1 MLKEHN
7 REAYE
12 ATKAMLLEHRECCLV
27 AATGI
32 GKSNI
37 TTELIQE
44 LGINA
49 LIIVPRRSIK
59 DNWDSIPDEY
69 DVPPMF
75 STITYQFFC
84 KHYKELY
91 GFEAYIFDEC
101 HHAGAPVWGK
111 AIKEFR
117 ENLDT
122 EFVLG
127 LTADPNRYS
136 DLDVKNRNVIDT
148 VFNGHA
154 VYGHDQK
161 SAVEAGILPKAS
173 YICAIYDTEGLFK
186 EYSKKAMTEE
196 LKGRLNYTRT
206 NCEAIEDIIRRH
218 VPKGVPTKGIV
229 FVDSINN
236 IDIGIRLARRS
247 FPRESVQYIHSGLNP
262 IENMETL
269 RMFKTS
275 KSGFIVAVDM
285 LNEGLHIE
293 GINTIIMLR
302 KTSSPT
308 IYTQQIGRG
317 LAAHGKDVTIFDLV
331 RNDTS
336 IKKVLSRIHEVEEEF
351 EGDTEEN
358 GTGKRF
364 IKISDQSIIKD
375 YATDILKILE
385 EIDMYANSIKKP
397 RGSWTKDMDNIIREY
412 YPIMGSKVAE
422 LIDGK
427 SELDVRLRASKLKVK
442 YNKTP
447 DKWSIEEEN
456 ILREYYPIMGGKV
469 CELLEKRDR
478 GQCNRRA
485 QLLGI
490 KYNPIWTEK
499 DEEIMKLYYPSL
511 GTKVVDMLEGKTKS
525 AVQHKAIK
533 MGLVVDRIWTP
544 EEDDIIKKYYPLMGR
559 NTSEKLD
566 RRTPSAVVSRANV
579 LGIEYDN
586 RNIWSIDEDDIIRN
600 FYPTMGGKVCELL
613 NGRTYDS
620 CCSRAKLL
628 MVKRNFNIWTPE
640 EDKILKDNYPIIGN
654 QAFKLLPNRTT
665 GACRRRLTVLGVR
678 YK

>member
-12 ATKAMLLEHRECCLV
+12 ATKAMLLEYRECCLV

-44 LGINA
+44 LDINA
-49 LIIVPRRSIK
+49 LIIVPKISIK
-59 DNWDSIPDEY
+59 DNWDSMPNEY
-69 DVPPMF
+69 GIYPKF
-75 STITYQFFC
+75 STVTYQFFS
-84 KHYKELY
+84 KHYKQLY
-91 GFEAYIFDEC
+91 GFDAYIFDEC
-101 HHAGAPVWGK
+101 HHAGSPVWGR

-186 EYSKKAMTEE
+186 EYSKKDMSDE
-196 LKGRLNYTRT
+196 LRGRLDYTRN

-218 VPKGVPTKGIV
+218 VPKDVPTKGIV

-236 IDIGIRLARRS
+236 IDIGIHLARKS
-247 FPRESVQYIHSGLNP
+247 FPKESIQCIHSGLNSV
-262 IENMETL
+262 ENAEIL

-308 IYTQQIGRG
+308 VYTQQIGRG
-317 LAAHGKDVTIFDLV
+317 LAAHGKDITIFDLV
-331 RNDTS
+331 RNDIS
-336 IKKVLSRIHEVEEEF
+336 IKNVLSRIHEIEEFKENTEEESK
-351 EGDTEEN
+351 EN
-358 GTGKRF
+358 RIGGRL

-375 YATDILKILE
+375 YATDILKVLE
-385 EIDMYANSIKKP
+385 EIDEYDSFKNGKYRRWTAEEDQIIK
-397 RGSWTKDMDNIIREY
+397 EY
-412 YPIMGSKVAE
+412 YPIIGLNVNTMLYNRSSNACTA
-422 LIDGK
+422 
-427 SELDVRLRASKLKVK
+427 RAFKLGISS
-442 YNKTP
+442 YNKQWTA
-447 DKWSIEEEN
+447 EE
-456 ILREYYPIMGGKV
+456 
-469 CELLEKRDR
+469 
-478 GQCNRRA
+478 
-485 QLLGI
+485 
-490 KYNPIWTEK
+490 
-499 DEEIMKLYYPSL
+499 
-511 GTKVVDMLEGKTKS
+511 
-525 AVQHKAIK
+525 
-533 MGLVVDRIWTP
+533 DRILQ
-544 EEDDIIKKYYPLMGR
+544 E
-559 NTSEKLD
+559 N
-566 RRTPSAVVSRANV
+566 
-579 LGIEYDN
+579 
-586 RNIWSIDEDDIIRN
+586 
-600 FYPTMGGKVCELL
+600 YPTMGQEV
-613 NGRTYDS
+613 Y
-620 CCSRAKLL
+620 
-628 MVKRNFNIWTPE
+628 
-640 EDKILKDNYPIIGN
+640 
-654 QAFKLLPNRTT
+654 KLLPNRTASQCCYRAYVLNILRDKNNWTDDEINIIKMYYPSKGISICEMLNNRSKSSIISKANQLGLRRVSKWSKDEDDILRQYYPTMGSNVYKMLPRRNKDTCLQRANTLGISYNKIQTKWSKDEDDILRQYYPTLGT
-665 GACRRRLTVLGVR
+665 GVCKMLPGRSKESCQGRAKKLKLH
-678 YK
+678 KIKK